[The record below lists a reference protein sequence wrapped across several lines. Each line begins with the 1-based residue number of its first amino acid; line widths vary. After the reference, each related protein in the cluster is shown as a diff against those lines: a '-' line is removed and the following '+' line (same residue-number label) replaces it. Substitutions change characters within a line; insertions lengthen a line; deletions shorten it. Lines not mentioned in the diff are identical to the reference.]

1 MPHIGFETKI
11 HVKSYGS
18 YFQVNALDSCGKI
31 IGKSRIVYVKQ
42 EYDED

>member
-1 MPHIGFETKI
+1 MPCTGFETKI
-11 HVKSYGS
+11 YVKSCGP